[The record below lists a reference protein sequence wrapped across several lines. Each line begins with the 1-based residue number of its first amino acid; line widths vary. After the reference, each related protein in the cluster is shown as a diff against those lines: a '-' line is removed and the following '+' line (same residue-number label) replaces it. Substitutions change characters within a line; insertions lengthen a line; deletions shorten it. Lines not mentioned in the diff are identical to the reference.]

1 MGLKPYSHR
10 IVIKTLS
17 KFGFQVVRQ
26 RGSHVVPKG
35 YYNGKMRTVIVPMHQ
50 EIAIGTLK
58 GILFQAGIS
67 DEEFLNLVGN

>member
-1 MGLKPYSHR
+1 MKPYSYR
-10 IVIKTLS
+10 IVIKTLT

-26 RGSHVVPKG
+26 RGSHIVLKGVYNGKIRTVVVPK
-35 YYNGKMRTVIVPMHQ
+35 HE

-67 DEEFLNLVGN
+67 DEGFINLVGN